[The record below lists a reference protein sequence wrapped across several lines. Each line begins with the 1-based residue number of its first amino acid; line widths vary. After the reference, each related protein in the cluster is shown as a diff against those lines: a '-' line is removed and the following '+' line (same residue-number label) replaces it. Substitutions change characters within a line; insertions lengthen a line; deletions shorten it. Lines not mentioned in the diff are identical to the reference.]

1 MDVESPGDEMAS
13 PTRETRVLVPPPCE
27 EVGQTDSAN
36 MKLLAR
42 LTDNKPV
49 GQVRRLARLTSD

>member
-1 MDVESPGDEMAS
+1 MAS

-42 LTDNKPV
+42 LTDKPV
-49 GQVRRLARLTSD
+49 GQVRRLARLTSH